1 MLFKDMQ
8 KAGKEIKIF
17 EAFLDAHE
25 RAEETLSEAGYDFD
39 SLTEAIQGGE
49 ELDENLLE
57 AGSSTDFPNYLA
69 DKITKRLMWGYTDVD
84 STWRTYTRTYSVP
97 DFKPITFTRL
107 SEHQDL
113 LEVPEG
119 GRYEDSAIHEIV
131 GPSIT
136 VRTLGRLFSL
146 TRRVLINDDL
156 NQLRDRPAGMGR
168 AAARTL
174 NKDVVGKLEG
184 NALTYDGNAMI
195 SAAHNNIMS
204 GATAALSEDSAAQA
218 MLLMRLQTT
227 DDGNRIGLRMRTL
240 LVPPQLETVADRI
253 LTSTMVPQPSEGL
266 TPVAGAVPSLWTT
279 RQHGLGGANVL
290 QGRFVVVSE
299 DYLLDPNDW
308 YGFAD
313 PQEAPAM
320 GTGFLNGDETPD
332 IFLKDPG
339 MRNVLGGTDPYSMEF
354 DEIVWKIRHE
364 WGTAPLD
371 WRGIV
376 GAKTP

>member
-17 EAFLDAHE
+17 EAFLDARE

-39 SLTEAIQGGE
+39 SLMEAIQNGE
-49 ELDENLLE
+49 DLDENLLE
-57 AGSSTDFPNYLA
+57 SGSSTDFPNYLA

-97 DFKPITFTRL
+97 DFKPISFTRL

-113 LEVPEG
+113 MEVPEG

-174 NKDVVGKLEG
+174 NKDVVGKLEA
-184 NALTYDGNAMI
+184 NVLTYDGNALI
-195 SAAHNNIMS
+195 SAAHNNILS
-204 GATAALSEDSAAQA
+204 GAPAALSEDSAAQA

-240 LVPPQLETVADRI
+240 LVPPQLETIADRI
-253 LTSTMVPQPSEGL
+253 LTSTAVPQPSEGL
-266 TPVAGAVPSLWTT
+266 TPVAGAVSSLWTT
-279 RQHGLGGANVL
+279 RQHGLGGTNVL
-290 QGRFVVVSE
+290 AGRFVVVSE

-332 IFLKDPG
+332 VFLKDPG

-364 WGTAPLD
+364 WGTAALD
-371 WRGIV
+371 WRGV
-376 GAKTP
+376 VRAMTP